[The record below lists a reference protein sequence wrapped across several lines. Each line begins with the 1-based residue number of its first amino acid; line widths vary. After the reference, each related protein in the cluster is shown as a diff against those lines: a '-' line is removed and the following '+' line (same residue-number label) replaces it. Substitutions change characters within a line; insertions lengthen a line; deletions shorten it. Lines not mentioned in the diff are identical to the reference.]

1 MTLQEELNVLV
12 GKALEDKY
20 EQIISELKAK
30 AQKGERECYLYGI
43 SQVLLDRLT
52 DEGLIITSVDKTTN
66 QVLVTW

>member
-30 AQKGERECYLYGI
+30 AQKGEREGYIKSI
-43 SQVLLDRLT
+43 S
-52 DEGLIITSVDKTTN
+52 
-66 QVLVTW
+66 